1 MYSGF
6 EELEM
11 SQRFVQRYIATLTAA
26 GEWIEYDRN
35 LKGWNLTEWLLR
47 VTPTSSIWKRVI
59 ERTYGIQN
67 TTIAG
72 FGSFTKAAEALGYTQ
87 SSISQMIASLENELG
102 IKLLTRSRYGIKLT
116 IEGAE
121 LFPFIER
128 SIYQYRS
135 MQEKADEIKGIETGV
150 IRVGTISS
158 VTCHWMPQLINGFKK
173 EYPNVQFLFHQGD
186 YTLIPEWI
194 ASGQIDFGFINP
206 LAKEKSIRLR
216 DIAKEPYILLEEGD
230 YSEPMTAFEAAGIQ
244 PNIQY
249 TVHDDYAIMMMVE
262 AGLGVSILAELIL
275 RRTNYDIVCLPVNPP
290 VTRTLAIA
298 FKDNDSLPIASKY
311 FIDYLMEHKD
321 RLP

>member
-1 MYSGF
+1 MN
-6 EELEM
+6 
-11 SQRFVQRYIATLTAA
+11 RYIALQKI
-26 GEWIEYDRN
+26 IE
-35 LKGWNLTEWLLR
+35 LG
-47 VTPTSSIWKRVI
+47 
-59 ERTYGIQN
+59 G
-67 TTIAG
+67 
-72 FGSFTKAAEALGYTQ
+72 FTKAADALGYTQ

-102 IKLLTRSRYGIKLT
+102 IKLLTRSRHGVKLT

-135 MQEKADEIKGIETGV
+135 MQEKADEIKGIETGI

-158 VTCHWMPQLINGFKK
+158 VTCHWMPQLINGFKE

-194 ASGQIDFGFINP
+194 ASGQINFGFVNP
-206 LAKEKSIRLR
+206 LAGTNLKTKTVKSGEMLAVLPKNHPLAKKKSIQLQ
-216 DIAKEPYILLEEGD
+216 DIAAEPYILLEEGR
-230 YSEPMTAFEAAGIQ
+230 YSEPMAAFEAAGIQ

-249 TVHDDYAIMMMVE
+249 TIHDDYAIMMMVE

-275 RRTNYDIVCLPVNPP
+275 RRTNYDIVCLPIDPP
-290 VTRTLAIA
+290 ITRTLAVGY
-298 FKDNDSLPIASKY
+298 KDKDSLPIASKY

-321 RLP
+321 ELP